1 MGIGRNGMKRFL
13 VILTLCMF
21 SFVGMGDALYWMI
34 DETSYVDNDPI
45 KTFISPLPDDEDN
58 WAVGRVKITTST
70 GVVKYLDIYSPDGNI
85 NNVGETYPGAEGVW
99 IGGGGVFF
107 GAEGNQGIL
116 PADVDPASSF
126 AIELGINHWID
137 DGTEEG
143 QINFELL
150 AITDPHTYEQ
160 IEAFIHP
167 QGSLGPPDLATWN
180 PTYYH
185 TVSPEP
191 NSFLLLSLG
200 LCLLGLKRKT

>member
-1 MGIGRNGMKRFL
+1 
-13 VILTLCMF
+13 MF

-70 GVVKYLDIYSPDGNI
+70 GVVKYLDIYSPDGDI

-99 IGGGGVFF
+99 IGGGGTFWGTGGEV
-107 GAEGNQGIL
+107 QGVL
-116 PADVDPASSF
+116 PSDVDTMALF
-126 AIELGINHWID
+126 AIEIGMNHWID

-143 QINFELL
+143 KINFELL
-150 AITDPHTYEQ
+150 AITDPHTYDQ
-160 IEAFIHP
+160 IKEFIHP
-167 QGSLGPPDLATWN
+167 QGSLYPPDFATWN

-191 NSFLLLSLG
+191 STGLLMLIGSALLMLRRKHGLG
-200 LCLLGLKRKT
+200 